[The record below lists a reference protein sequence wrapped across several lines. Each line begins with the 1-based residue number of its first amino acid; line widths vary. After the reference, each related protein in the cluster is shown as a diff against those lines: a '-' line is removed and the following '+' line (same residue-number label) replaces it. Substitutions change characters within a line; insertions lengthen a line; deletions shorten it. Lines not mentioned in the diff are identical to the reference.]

1 MSDARALRVP
11 RTPRAPLRVGAL
23 TRTHLRRL
31 AKRDARAGVPR
42 AAYEA
47 EPVGDPTPTVA
58 ALQAHAATY
67 AQREGQRF
75 FTDVRSQWMEHE
87 ALADTIVREQR
98 EYAERSSALE
108 RTATEALHDAIAS
121 ATAHPDLTSPAHED
135 LRRLERR
142 IQRDHRRSAHLKAI
156 IHTRFTVARLRAR
169 RYFDYSD
176 EKTAI
181 YWGTLRRVHPA
192 AENISDRPPTLARPA
207 WLTVDD
213 SHRALDLWH
222 GTDLFGG
229 AIAAAHTGNGRAD
242 AAG

>member
-1 MSDARALRVP
+1 MSDARALRPP
-11 RTPRAPLRVGAL
+11 RTPRAPLRVGVF
-23 TRTHLRRL
+23 TRTRLRRL

-108 RTATEALHDAIAS
+108 RAAAEALRDAMAQ
-121 ATAHPDLTSPAHED
+121 PDLTSPAHED

-181 YWGTLRRVHPA
+181 YWGTLRRVHPD
-192 AENISDRPPTLARPA
+192 AENISDRPPALTRPT

-213 SHRALDLWH
+213 SHRALELWH

-229 AIAAAHTGNGRAD
+229 AIAARHAGNGGTD